1 MRIMRNSALL
11 AAAACLAALFV
22 APTALAGSVN
32 MTPSGTNTIIVV
44 SGTYAAGVP
53 TVANLSAPNGNYT
66 ITFTLP
72 DNPSS
77 LASFVSFSPPQGGFE
92 VNGDLTFDLN
102 GSATTT
108 SFSGVTLF
116 FFDTL
121 SGNTGGLG
129 FCTDFPTCNAEEW
142 DLLGGAMFNN
152 NDANPTLLSGSIA
165 MNQTVSGYF
174 VGGAGPFPFGVA
186 PTPEPSSLLLLGT
199 GLAGL
204 IGWGRRKFLA

>member
-11 AAAACLAALFV
+11 AAAACLAALSV

-32 MTPSGTNTIIVV
+32 MTPSGSNTIIVV
-44 SGTYAAGVP
+44 SGTYAGGVP
-53 TVANLSAPNGNYT
+53 TIANFSAPNGNYT

-77 LASFVSFSPPQGGFE
+77 LGSFVSFAPPQGGFD
-92 VNGDLTFDLN
+92 VNADLTFDLN

-108 SFSGVTLF
+108 SFTGVTLN

-121 SGNTGGLG
+121 SGGLG
-129 FCTDFPTCNAEEW
+129 GFAFCLDPSCNNEW
-142 DLLGGAMFNN
+142 NLIGGSMFDN
-152 NDANPTLLSGSIA
+152 NDTNPTLLSGSIA

-204 IGWGRRKFLA
+204 FGWGRRKFLA